1 MGLKEYLKNGSA
13 QSSMRL
19 IFVLTGITA
28 CIISA
33 AAITFNF
40 VLLYFE
46 KGQVDL
52 LQVAA
57 LVGVLLGAV
66 TLGKVQQAKTE
77 AGTSKAKEG
86 GDAQPAQEDS
96 R

>member
-1 MGLKEYLKNGSA
+1 MGIKEYLKNGSA

-28 CIISA
+28 CILASTATI
-33 AAITFNF
+33 FNF
-40 VLLYFE
+40 ILLYTE
-46 KGQVDL
+46 KGQIDL
-52 LQVAA
+52 LQVSA

-77 AGTSKAKEG
+77 AGTARMKEG
-86 GDAQPAQEDS
+86 TDVQPEQNN
-96 R
+96 